1 MPNELAIAVI
11 EDDPS
16 FRSALVDSLCSLG
29 YGARGFGSAE
39 DFIVE
44 GGEQKCDRIVTD
56 IHMPGMSG
64 IELTRELA
72 SRGST
77 RPVVMVSGRVDATL
91 RAKAKES
98 GAVCLLQKPFA
109 MDALIDCLEQRS
121 NF

>member
-1 MPNELAIAVI
+1 MSNELAIAVI

-39 DFIVE
+39 DFIADD
-44 GGEQKCDRIVTD
+44 GERKCDRIVTD

-64 IELTRELA
+64 LDLKRLLA
-72 SRGST
+72 ARGST
-77 RPVVMVSGRVDATL
+77 RPVVMISAQADAGL
-91 RAKAKES
+91 KVAAKAS

>member
-39 DFIVE
+39 DFIADD
-44 GGEQKCDRIVTD
+44 GEQKCDRIVTD

-64 IELTRELA
+64 LDLKRLLA
-72 SRGST
+72 ARGST
-77 RPVVMVSGRVDATL
+77 RPVVMISAHADPGLKVA
-91 RAKAKES
+91 AKAS